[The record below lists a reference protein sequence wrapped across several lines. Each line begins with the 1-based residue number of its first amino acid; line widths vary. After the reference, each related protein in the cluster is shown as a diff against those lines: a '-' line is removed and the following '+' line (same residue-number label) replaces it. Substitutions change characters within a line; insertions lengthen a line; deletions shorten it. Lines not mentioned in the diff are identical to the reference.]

1 MKEKL
6 STQDVRLNLNSMP
19 INRDNKIEPRKV
31 QRCLTSIST
40 QSFWSSSFVLPM
52 WMFLHYG
59 SRWRANHAAWR
70 HRTRKLLTDLWDA
83 ARRMEERLDNL
94 ERALG
99 SENQRK
105 S

>member
-1 MKEKL
+1 MSDIDWNAIAL
-6 STQDVRLNLNSMP
+6 VF
-19 INRDNKIEPRKV
+19 IA
-31 QRCLTSIST
+31 
-40 QSFWSSSFVLPM
+40 FVVPM

-59 SRWRANHAAWR
+59 SRWRASRGLAAQDE
-70 HRTRKLLTDLWDA
+70 KLLTDLWDA

-99 SENQRK
+99 SDTQRK

>member
-1 MKEKL
+1 MSDIDYNAVVL
-6 STQDVRLNLNSMP
+6 V
-19 INRDNKIEPRKV
+19 
-31 QRCLTSIST
+31 
-40 QSFWSSSFVLPM
+40 FVAVILPM

-59 SRWRANHAAWR
+59 SRWRASRGLAAQDE
-70 HRTRKLLTDLWDA
+70 KLLTDLWDA

-99 SENQRK
+99 PDNQRK

>member
-1 MKEKL
+1 M
-6 STQDVRLNLNSMP
+6 S
-19 INRDNKIEPRKV
+19 
-31 QRCLTSIST
+31 SID
-40 QSFWSSSFVLPM
+40 FNAIALVLVIVVLPM

-59 SRWRANHAAWR
+59 SRWRSNRGLAAQDE
-70 HRTRKLLTDLWDA
+70 KLLTDLWDA

-99 SENQRK
+99 SDTQRK

>member
-1 MKEKL
+1 MSDIDYNAVVL
-6 STQDVRLNLNSMP
+6 VLVAV
-19 INRDNKIEPRKV
+19 I
-31 QRCLTSIST
+31 
-40 QSFWSSSFVLPM
+40 LPM

-59 SRWRANHAAWR
+59 SRWRASRGLAAQDE
-70 HRTRKLLTDLWDA
+70 KLLTDLWDA

-99 SENQRK
+99 PDNQRK